1 MRIFI
6 LTFLL
11 VAPFLYF
18 RESKNTSS
26 EPQIDAI
33 KTKMGA
39 PERVAPDRILTLKP
53 SETPAAPADSE
64 AGTEV
69 VADASASS
77 DDEADLEH
85 IEEVSL
91 PDLEEGWNTELKS
104 MLSRLEPVDGEN
116 MFNSWKSEQE
126 SYQAEMDAL
135 MSEKQQKT
143 GEEGLE
149 IDQMIA
155 QLDEKH
161 QAKLK
166 DILGA
171 HYEAV
176 RDHYDQY
183 MESAQ

>member
-1 MRIFI
+1 MS
-6 LTFLL
+6 TKKQT
-11 VAPFLYF
+11 V
-18 RESKNTSS
+18 
-26 EPQIDAI
+26 
-33 KTKMGA
+33 KTQ
-39 PERVAPDRILTLKP
+39 
-53 SETPAAPADSE
+53 
-64 AGTEV
+64 
-69 VADASASS
+69 
-77 DDEADLEH
+77 H
-85 IEEVSL
+85 
-91 PDLEEGWNTELKS
+91 
-104 MLSRLEPVDGEN
+104 SRYNVG
-116 MFNSWKSEQE
+116 
-126 SYQAEMDAL
+126 SYTRS